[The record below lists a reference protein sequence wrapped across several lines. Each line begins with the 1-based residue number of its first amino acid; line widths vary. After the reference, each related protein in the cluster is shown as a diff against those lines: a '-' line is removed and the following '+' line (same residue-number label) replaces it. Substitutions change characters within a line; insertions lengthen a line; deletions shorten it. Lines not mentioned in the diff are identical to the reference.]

1 MVLTC
6 CAVNCTNKHGDAK
19 TNSPDESLSFH
30 KWPLNNKEKSALWLS
45 NCRRDNW
52 EPSKFSSLCSEHF
65 TDADF
70 IYCPGSHMRRLKP
83 ESVPMMFNLPEH
95 LKYKRSTHLK
105 SPKKRSLSSSD
116 AEDAQQP
123 SSSGKEERLISYT
136 DPSPSTSQ
144 GNLVEPEIFVKEE
157 PYVFDNEQKHYQMAF
172 VDFSATESYSH
183 DELSGSRYGIEHIPE
198 TYYGVET
205 KSGVEPSNTTQ
216 SEHAIEKVV
225 SLAAGTAHGS
235 SQRSTQGST
244 RQDNARC
251 SEEKEQDKT
260 SDPNESSSNHTKS
273 RIRVMELTL
282 EQLTKEHEA
291 KMREHE
297 AKMKEH
303 EANMIEHETRMSNH
317 KKMTELQ
324 VYMIK
329 KEHERKF
336 TEIEFRYQDLQK
348 KSDWDGKVQKLTIM
362 NLKQKISTWQ
372 SEHQGR
378 ANCIHLWCKS

>member
-1 MVLTC
+1 MARLT
-6 CAVNCTNKHGDAK
+6 
-19 TNSPDESLSFH
+19 PRWSFPGLE
-30 KWPLNNKEKSALWLS
+30 WQPLNWSLMNPSSRPAWP
-45 NCRRDNW
+45 RNW
-52 EPSKFSSLCSEHF
+52 QH
-65 TDADF
+65 
-70 IYCPGSHMRRLKP
+70 
-83 ESVPMMFNLPEH
+83 
-95 LKYKRSTHLK
+95 
-105 SPKKRSLSSSD
+105 
-116 AEDAQQP
+116 AQQP

-372 SEHQGR
+372 SEHQEKGKLHTLVVQELKQKLT
-378 ANCIHLWCKS
+378 NSQLEHKILMKKLKELGE